1 MPVEML
7 DLEHLVGGNAREA
20 ALVRVVRAIGAMH
33 REQPLS
39 ARLEIKLVNRVG
51 EAVRAPPSGN
61 AGRIA
66 HCGEDFSR
74 TRDE

>member
-1 MPVEML
+1 ML
-7 DLEHLVGGNAREA
+7 DLKQLVGGNAREA
-20 ALVRVVRAIGAMH
+20 ALVWVVRAIGAMH

-66 HCGEDFSR
+66 DGRENFRRACSE
-74 TRDE
+74 